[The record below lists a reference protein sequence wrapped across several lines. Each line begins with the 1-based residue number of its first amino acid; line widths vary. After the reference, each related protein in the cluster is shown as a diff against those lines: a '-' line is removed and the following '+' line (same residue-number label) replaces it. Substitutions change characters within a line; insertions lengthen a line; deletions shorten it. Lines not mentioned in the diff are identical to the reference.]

1 MRAAADGPIWRIV
14 SYDEIDEMITA
25 PLRAALYVTRAFL
38 PAMLRRG
45 TGTIGN
51 VTFNRRLSSLA
62 RCDRMHGGALGH
74 ARAARS
80 HQGGFARD
88 QSDGEPLVALRLSQ
102 TEYWSRHHM
111 RVPVT
116 PSWIP
121 VLRPD
126 EVACASL
133 DALQNRKSVLVIP
146 KGMLL
151 LACASPCP
159 PRMGRSCDATSDR
172 INPENRR
179 SIEVP
184 ARESFRL
191 RWIMNAVPDRPQA
204 PSLHQCEERLAFS
217 TT

>member
-1 MRAAADGPIWRIV
+1 MSRARFCPR
-14 SYDEIDEMITA
+14 
-25 PLRAALYVTRAFL
+25 
-38 PAMLRRG
+38 MLRRG

-51 VTFNRRLSSLA
+51 VTFIGAFLPWPGA
-62 RCDRMHGGALGH
+62 TGCHGGALGH

-88 QSDGEPLVALRLSQ
+88 QSDGDPWSRLRLSRLNN
-102 TEYWSRHHM
+102 WSRHHM

-146 KGMLL
+146 KGCCFCVRFNHVL
-151 LACASPCP
+151 PD
-159 PRMGRSCDATSDR
+159 G
-172 INPENRR
+172 
-179 SIEVP
+179 SIV
-184 ARESFRL
+184 
-191 RWIMNAVPDRPQA
+191 
-204 PSLHQCEERLAFS
+204 
-217 TT
+217 